1 MLHISGLPVVRPW
14 MTFLKSLYLQ
24 NYAPD
29 LCAVFTE
36 LVVGL
41 FNKSYFQPDL
51 GHLGSHWQ
59 VPREECQNL
68 RKVTIRSRSFISQ
81 KVCLTGFNN
90 VSSRYQLLPRVY
102 EAIDCDDCHARVFAL
117 LVVFS
122 FCADFEFAIHFTPTK
137 SKINAIKLTRFHRPH
152 DT

>member
-41 FNKSYFQPDL
+41 FNKSYLQPDL
-51 GHLGSHWQ
+51 GHLGSHPGRCR
-59 VPREECQNL
+59 VKSVKTYEKSPFAL
-68 RKVTIRSRSFISQ
+68 ARSSPKRC
-81 KVCLTGFNN
+81 V
-90 VSSRYQLLPRVY
+90 
-102 EAIDCDDCHARVFAL
+102 L
-117 LVVFS
+117 LVVIMFPVGINCFQEYTRPLTVTIAMLGSLRFS
-122 FCADFEFAIHFTPTK
+122 WCFLFALISNLQSILHQQRAK
-137 SKINAIKLTRFHRPH
+137 
-152 DT
+152 